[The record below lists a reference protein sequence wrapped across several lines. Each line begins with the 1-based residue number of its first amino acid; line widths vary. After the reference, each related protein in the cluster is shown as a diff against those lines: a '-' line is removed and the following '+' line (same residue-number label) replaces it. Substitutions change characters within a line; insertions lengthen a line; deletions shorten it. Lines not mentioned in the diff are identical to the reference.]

1 MVTALLILIVVLL
14 IGLVAM
20 MLIGWPGREK
30 KEIEK
35 TGRELRRELAQH
47 RADSIQLLHAMRID
61 LEESIR
67 ESLERQFESFEVMN
81 RRAPSRHKKSSSNQG
96 VPSRLEVDGNDDV
109 AGTEDVAVK
118 RCRASRFQVSESD
131 RQLPLFDEPSVLE
144 EPVLEKPEYIVS
156 QVFADDDLPDIE
168 EDLADV

>member
-14 IGLVAM
+14 IGLIAM
-20 MLIGWPGREK
+20 MLIGWPGRER

-81 RRAPSRHKKSSSNQG
+81 RRASSRHKKSSSIQG
-96 VPSRLEVDGNDDV
+96 VPSRVEEDGNYDM

-118 RCRASRFQVSESD
+118 RCTASRFQVSEND
-131 RQLPLFDEPSVLE
+131 RQLPLFDEPKLLE

-168 EDLADV
+168 EDLADI

>member
-1 MVTALLILIVVLL
+1 
-14 IGLVAM
+14 
-20 MLIGWPGREK
+20 
-30 KEIEK
+30 
-35 TGRELRRELAQH
+35 
-47 RADSIQLLHAMRID
+47 MRID

-81 RRAPSRHKKSSSNQG
+81 RRASSRHKKSSSIQG
-96 VPSRLEVDGNDDV
+96 VPSRVEEDGNYDM

-118 RCRASRFQVSESD
+118 RCKASRFQVSEND
-131 RQLPLFDEPSVLE
+131 RQLPLFDEPKLLE

-168 EDLADV
+168 EDLADI